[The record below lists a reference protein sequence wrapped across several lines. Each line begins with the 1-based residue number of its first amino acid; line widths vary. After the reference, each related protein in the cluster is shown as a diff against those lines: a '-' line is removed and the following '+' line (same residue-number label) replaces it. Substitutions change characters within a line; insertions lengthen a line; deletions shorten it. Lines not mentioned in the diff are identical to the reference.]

1 MCWNLWSNSFA
12 CLECRVQGV
21 AHASLAESCQSI
33 FCTNV
38 SFARSRTRIVSAL
51 NTHSNCNRAVDRVRE
66 GEQVREV
73 KLLATKALVA
83 TKPEAAIRLSCC
95 RATATGWQRVQGAG
109 AVAGEAGYVGTWRVS
124 KCAQTEGANSARGS
138 MNDWQREWKGGKRN
152 EGTLGWVC
160 CAAKLQ
166 EGAEK
171 GGAGQKRSKTFARWR
186 HNNKRL
192 KKAQRR
198 LNAWEDAIFSL
209 YFFSSRLLYISPS
222 PPFLL
227 PLAAPKVLPGG
238 AKAAIALML
247 LLHSAPCNCTSCCN
261 GSSSSCCC
269 CAA

>member
-21 AHASLAESCQSI
+21 AHASVAESCQSI

-38 SFARSRTRIVSAL
+38 SYARSHSRIVSAL
-51 NTHSNCNRAVDRVRE
+51 NTHSNCKRAVDRERE
-66 GEQVREV
+66 GERVREV

-95 RATATGWQRVQGAG
+95 RAEQPVDKGCRGQGQGQARQVTWGHGVWVNAPKRKEQTAHEAAWMTGNGNG
-109 AVAGEAGYVGTWRVS
+109 
-124 KCAQTEGANSARGS
+124 
-138 MNDWQREWKGGKRN
+138 KGGKRN

-166 EGAEK
+166 EGAGK
-171 GGAGQKRSKTFARWR
+171 RRRGQKRSKTFARWR

-222 PPFLL
+222 PL
-227 PLAAPKVLPGG
+227 PPPASPP
-238 AKAAIALML
+238 
-247 LLHSAPCNCTSCCN
+247 SP
-261 GSSSSCCC
+261 
-269 CAA
+269 

>member
-21 AHASLAESCQSI
+21 SHASLAESCQSI

-51 NTHSNCNRAVDRVRE
+51 NTHSNCNRAVDRERK

-95 RATATGWQRVQGAG
+95 RATATGWQRVHRGQGQGQARQVTWGHGVWVNAPKRKEQTAHEAAWMTGNGNGKGRG
-109 AVAGEAGYVGTWRVS
+109 AKGMKAHWVGF
-124 KCAQTEGANSARGS
+124 
-138 MNDWQREWKGGKRN
+138 
-152 EGTLGWVC
+152 
-160 CAAKLQ
+160 AAKLQ
-166 EGAEK
+166 EGAGRGER
-171 GGAGQKRSKTFARWR
+171 GEQKRSKTFARWR

-222 PPFLL
+222 PFLL

-261 GSSSSCCC
+261 GSSCCC